1 MAWPTPALYLCFMHY
16 TRKRILILGGGPAG
30 SATAVALSQHGID
43 AELILAFK
51 EKSRD
56 PIGETIPPAATHAM
70 KQLGLEGLL
79 DENIHLPCPGSASI
93 WGSETPGHNDFFI
106 DPTGKGFHLD
116 RARFD
121 ADLRRAAGQAGTQLQ
136 SGWRL
141 QKVEALSKKYRLWF
155 STPQKEMTPVEA
167 DLVIDAT
174 GQAAAFARRLG
185 VARNLFDEVISVC
198 AFINATCEPPESA
211 HTFIQTRDIG
221 WWYGARLP
229 GKRGIVALCTD
240 RQTLQAHSLADPE
253 QWRTALTQTKWFKEQ
268 MQQQLGSLLPESS
281 RLFLKPAPSA
291 ILSNVI
297 GPNWLA
303 VGDAASSYDSMTSA
317 GITKALLQAHQAGQ
331 AVAEWLR
338 DGSGHALHD
347 FQNQV
352 FDDFNQYM
360 QLHQQHYRS
369 ETRFGQS
376 AFWRNRLRHAG

>member
-1 MAWPTPALYLCFMHY
+1 MYSP
-16 TRKRILILGGGPAG
+16 RKTILILGGGPAG
-30 SATAVALSQHGID
+30 SATAVALSRHGID
-43 AELILAFK
+43 AELILAFQDK
-51 EKSRD
+51 ARD
-56 PIGETIPPAATHAM
+56 PIGETIPPAATPAM
-70 KQLGLEGLL
+70 RELGLESLL
-79 DENIHLPCPGSASI
+79 DEKIHLPCPGSVSI
-93 WGSETPGHNDFFI
+93 WGSDKPGHNDFYI

-121 ADLRRAAGQAGTQLQ
+121 ADLRRAAGQSGVRLE

-155 STPQKEMTPVEA
+155 STPGKTMASVDA
-167 DLVIDAT
+167 DLVIDAS

-185 VARNLFDEVISVC
+185 VARNLFDEVISIC
-198 AFINATCEPPESA
+198 AFIDEESGPPESA

-229 GKRGIVALCTD
+229 GMRGIVALCTD
-240 RQTLQAHSLADPE
+240 RETLRAQSLADPKH
-253 QWRTALTQTKWFKEQ
+253 WRSALSRTEWFNEQ
-268 MQQQLGSLLPESS
+268 MQRQLGVVIPEPA

-297 GPNWLA
+297 GQNWLA

-317 GITKALLQAHQAGQ
+317 GITKALLQAHQAGE
-331 AVAEWLR
+331 AVAEWCK

-347 FQNQV
+347 FQKQV

-360 QLHQQHYRS
+360 RLHQQHYRR
-369 ETRFGQS
+369 ETRFAHS
-376 AFWRNRLRHAG
+376 PFWRNRLRYAG